1 MAIKVRVQWVSRWSA
16 RPTFHH
22 GGFTVK
28 PWLVHHAME
37 SLVTGKRMA
46 YCPCQRV
53 LYREK

>member
-1 MAIKVRVQWVSRWSA
+1 MVTVKVQWVSRWSA

-37 SLVTGKRMA
+37 SLVTGKRMS
-46 YCPCQRV
+46 YCDCQRV